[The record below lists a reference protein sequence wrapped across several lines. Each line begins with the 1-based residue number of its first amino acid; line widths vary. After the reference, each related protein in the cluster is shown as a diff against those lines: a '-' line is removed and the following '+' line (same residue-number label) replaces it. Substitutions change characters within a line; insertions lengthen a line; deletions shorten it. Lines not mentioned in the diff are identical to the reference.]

1 MRFRCEFM
9 HCLCLSLA
17 VVLGC
22 GSGTE
27 TKSERAADQL
37 PSTATPGSTAWPT
50 AKLPAELPAPAQP
63 REPRSDDWFEDVT
76 ERSGIR
82 FGYRNGCEA
91 GHFTLLETVGG
102 GVALFDCD
110 GDGDLDVFVTGGGRI
125 EGNPIQV
132 FGRSSA
138 LFRNDGDW
146 RFTEITAESGLDTK
160 ALYSHGC
167 EVGDFDRDGFP
178 DLIVTGFGGCQ
189 LWHNDGGRRFKN
201 VTELAGLKAND
212 WSTSAAW
219 ADFDR
224 DGWLDLYVANYAEW
238 QPGKPEICLHDKVG
252 GKYRDTCAP
261 SLYSGQRDRLWRN
274 RRDGT
279 FEDVTEQAGLLPAM
293 RGMGVVAGDF
303 DADGWIDYFVV
314 NDVHE
319 NQLYWGTGQLPFREG
334 AVLVGAAL
342 SPTGERE
349 GSMGVELA
357 DFNGDGR
364 TDLFYTNFA
373 GQDNSLL
380 LANEKRGFLN
390 VTSRWGLS
398 GPSRRWV
405 GFGTVAADFD
415 LDGWPD
421 LCVANGH
428 VLYAAPTAP
437 YHQPAQLFRNDAG
450 TRMLDV
456 SEQGGTYFSVP
467 HVGRGVAVGDLD
479 NNGTPDLVI
488 VHQNDPVALLRNRHS
503 SPHIL
508 KLTLCG
514 AVSNLDAIGSRVMV
528 QQAGRR
534 WVQWVRGGGSYLSH
548 SDVRLQFALPTME
561 PAEVTVTWPSGATEV
576 FSVKTWEQALQLKE
590 GTSGAISDRTSK

>member
-1 MRFRCEFM
+1 MNLRCELT

-22 GSGTE
+22 GSDSDK
-27 TKSERAADQL
+27 KSERAVDQPPGTASAGSNSWPVARL
-37 PSTATPGSTAWPT
+37 PVEPPPPSRPRTPRA
-50 AKLPAELPAPAQP
+50 
-63 REPRSDDWFEDVT
+63 DDWFEEMTD
-76 ERSGIR
+76 RSGIR
-82 FGYRNGCEA
+82 FVYHNCFEA
-91 GHFTLLETVGG
+91 GHLTLLETVGG
-102 GVALFDCD
+102 GVALFDFD

-125 EGNPIQV
+125 DGNPIQV
-132 FGRSSA
+132 IGRPSA

-146 RFTEITAESGLDTK
+146 RFTEITTEIGLDTT

-178 DLIVTGFGGCQ
+178 DVIVTGYGGCQ
-189 LWHNDGGRRFKN
+189 LWHNEAGRRFKN
-201 VTELAGLKAND
+201 VTELAGLKAED

-224 DGWLDLYVANYAEW
+224 DGWLDLYVANYVDW
-238 QPGKPEICLHDKVG
+238 KPGKPEICLHDKLG

-279 FEDVTEQAGLLPAM
+279 FEDVTEKAGLLPAM
-293 RGMGVVAGDF
+293 RGLGVVAGDF
-303 DADGWIDYFVV
+303 DADGWIDFFVV

-319 NQLYWGTGQLPFREG
+319 NQLYWGTEQLPLREG
-334 AVLVGAAL
+334 GVLAGVAL

-357 DFNGDGR
+357 DFNGDGNA
-364 TDLFYTNFA
+364 DLFYTNFA

-380 LANEKRGFLN
+380 LATGNRGFLN
-390 VTSRWGLS
+390 VSTRWGLT

-421 LCVANGH
+421 LMVANGH
-428 VLYAAPTAP
+428 VLYDSATAP
-437 YHQPAQLFRNDAG
+437 YRQPAQLFRNDAG
-450 TRMLDV
+450 TRMIEAT
-456 SEQGGTYFSVP
+456 EQGGSYFHVP

-488 VHQNDPVALLRNRHS
+488 VHQNDPVSLLRNRHS
-503 SPHIL
+503 SPHVL
-508 KLTLCG
+508 KLTLRG
-514 AVSNLDAIGSRVMV
+514 AASNLEAIGSRVTV

-534 WVQWVRGGGSYLSH
+534 WTQWVRGGGSYLSH
-548 SDVRLQFALPTME
+548 SDVRLQFALPSME
-561 PAEVTVTWPSGATEV
+561 PAEVTVTWSSGATEV
-576 FSVKTWEQALQLKE
+576 FSVTALEQSHQLTE
-590 GTSGAISDRTSK
+590 GTSRANSDRSSK